1 MTDSRQILICMCHT
15 QHDMG
20 LYYSNLSS
28 EGRVF
33 ERTNCSV
40 HNHHAA
46 CEFDGFCVL
55 GCADRKARPF
65 HSVDIFVGIDCRFT
79 CNFTA
84 VCSGSSSSTTFSS
97 IGIHQLFINGLLSR
111 RTSLPCT
118 STRRGQFYISAHRAD
133 SPCLHWLDVCL

>member
-97 IGIHQLFINGLLSR
+97 IGIHQWPSFPPNIIALYILMQRPVLYLGASR
-111 RTSLPCT
+111 RFPML
-118 STRRGQFYISAHRAD
+118 ALA
-133 SPCLHWLDVCL
+133 

>member
-28 EGRVF
+28 RVGYLKGQTARCTIIMLPASLMAF
-33 ERTNCSV
+33 V
-40 HNHHAA
+40 YWAA
-46 CEFDGFCVL
+46 PIARRVLSILLTYLLGSIAGSLVTSPLCVL
-55 GCADRKARPF
+55 VPLHQRPSPP
-65 HSVDIFVGIDCRFT
+65 SV
-79 CNFTA
+79 
-84 VCSGSSSSTTFSS
+84 
-97 IGIHQLFINGLLSR
+97 FINGLLSR